1 VGARRWSECRK
12 SLLTP
17 RFDPLR
23 RQDHGGE
30 CVQEEGEY
38 EYASYHPGAKP
49 AGEEAHVEEGLL
61 YQPLGEAGEGQ
72 ATAGAG
78 GAVRLCEGGSEARGR
93 CARYADFLGLEHL
106 AENLYKKG
114 KDVVKAIKHWVSHN
128 VTAIKHSLC
137 LVTGWGDGFLAG
149 AGSNLLMG
157 GPGDFAG
164 DLASYGI
171 GVAVAAGVTS
181 ACDHA

>member
-1 VGARRWSECRK
+1 MTSFDR
-12 SLLTP
+12 LT
-17 RFDPLR
+17 
-23 RQDHGGE
+23 RQDRSE
-30 CVQEEGEY
+30 EEGGY
-38 EYASYHPGAKP
+38 EEAAYQPGTKP
-49 AGEEAHVEEGLL
+49 AGEEPHLEEGLL
-61 YQPLGEAGEGQ
+61 YQPLGEAREGQ

-78 GAVRLCEGGSEARGR
+78 GVLRLCEEGSEASVR

-114 KDVVKAIKHWVSHN
+114 KGVVKAIKHWVSRN
-128 VTAIKHSLC
+128 VNAIKHALC

-157 GPGDFAG
+157 GPGDFGG